1 MQEASP
7 AGSRQESGER
17 QVRDMIEARSEARS
31 EAERSRSLTV
41 QILHA

>member
-17 QVRDMIEARSEARS
+17 QVRDMMEARLEARLQVAWKQVGRLQVKAS
-31 EAERSRSLTV
+31 
-41 QILHA
+41 